1 MRRVL
6 RDLLLLSFILFAH
19 AQFGVNKNNNK
30 EKDIIADS
38 VATQRNEQEQQQ
50 GPLTNLTEQ
59 DALDIRALIEAA
71 GEDPDT
77 IKLVAALKDE
87 NAQDI
92 EELRKLPQEEIL
104 NGLKAA
110 LNELKMLDV
119 LFKDPVKALEAFE
132 AEGLIPPQHLEK
144 YRKDPTLLEDDTRK
158 SLYFQFVS
166 LAVVGDYL

>member
-1 MRRVL
+1 ML
-6 RDLLLLSFILFAH
+6 TGLSSL
-19 AQFGVNKNNNK
+19 AQFGVNKIK
-30 EKDIIADS
+30 EKDSGTTLVNSETFVGTA
-38 VATQRNEQEQQQ
+38 ATKDEE
-50 GPLTNLTEQ
+50 GPLTKLTEQ

-92 EELRKLPQEEIL
+92 DELRKLPQEEIL

-110 LNELKMLDV
+110 LDELKMLDF

-144 YRKDPTLLEDDTRK
+144 YRKNPVLLEDDTRK
-158 SLYFQFVS
+158 TLYFQFIS
-166 LAVVGDYL
+166 LAVVGEYL

>member
-1 MRRVL
+1 
-6 RDLLLLSFILFAH
+6 LLTGLSSL
-19 AQFGVNKNNNK
+19 AQFGVNKNK
-30 EKDIIADS
+30 EKDR
-38 VATQRNEQEQQQ
+38 ATSTLVNSETLVGATTTKDEE
-50 GPLTNLTEQ
+50 GPLTKLTEQ

-110 LNELKMLDV
+110 LDELKMLDF

-144 YRKDPTLLEDDTRK
+144 YRKDPVLLEDDTRK
-158 SLYFQFVS
+158 TLYFQFIS
-166 LAVVGDYL
+166 LAVVGEYL

>member
-1 MRRVL
+1 
-6 RDLLLLSFILFAH
+6 
-19 AQFGVNKNNNK
+19 VNKNNNQ

-38 VATQRNEQEQQQ
+38 VLATQRNEQQEQQQQ

-87 NAQDI
+87 NAQEI

-110 LNELKMLDV
+110 LDELKMLDM

>member
-1 MRRVL
+1 M
-6 RDLLLLSFILFAH
+6 
-19 AQFGVNKNNNK
+19 NKNNNK